1 MRLFTAILPDEP
13 MKDSLCKMMQKL
25 SPEVPQGRFTS
36 RGNLHVTLVFIGEVQ
51 PEALPKIKS
60 ALDVLPAQPPFDL
73 YAGGI
78 GCFAKSGILYA
89 KVQVSP
95 ELKSIFHGL
104 SGALEQQGVPTEK
117 REYRP
122 HITLARNAKLP
133 PGFQAEEKL
142 SMQMH
147 MTVPKISLMLS
158 ERVNG
163 TLTYTEIYSRTLEG

>member
-1 MRLFTAILPDEP
+1 MRLFTALLPDES
-13 MKDSLCKMMQKL
+13 MKDSLCQMMQKL
-25 SPEVPQGRFTS
+25 SHEAPQARFTS
-36 RGNLHVTLVFIGEVQ
+36 RNNLHVTLVFIGEVQ

-78 GCFAKSGILYA
+78 GCFTKSGILYA

-95 ELKSIFHGL
+95 ELKNIYQGL
-104 SGALEQQGVPTEK
+104 SGGLEQQGISVEK

-133 PGFQAEEKL
+133 PSFQAGEEL
-142 SMQMH
+142 SRQMH

-163 TLTYTEIYSRTLEG
+163 VLTYTEIYSRALEG